1 MGRMAQLSAA
11 RLVRALVRLG
21 WEQDHRAEALLC

>member
-21 WEQDHRAEALLC
+21 WEQDHMQSW